1 MNFSNGVLSSQ
12 FKKRCG
18 KKLMDEVDAYLK
30 QVKTLKYGKVAVTSA
45 EGLKA
50 KSIYHIALKRLDEP
64 GYERVQNNNDCL

>member
-1 MNFSNGVLSSQ
+1 
-12 FKKRCG
+12 
-18 KKLMDEVDAYLK
+18 MDEVDAYLK

-64 GYERVQNNNDCL
+64 GYERVRNNNDCL